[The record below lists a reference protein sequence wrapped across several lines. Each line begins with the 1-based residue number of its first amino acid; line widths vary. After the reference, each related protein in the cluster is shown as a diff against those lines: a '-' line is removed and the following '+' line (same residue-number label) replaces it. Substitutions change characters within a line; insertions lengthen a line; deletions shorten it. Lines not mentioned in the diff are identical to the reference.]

1 MGKRKI
7 IICDDDK
14 IMVELL
20 GTAIEK
26 EFLVN
31 GVETAIEKFSSI
43 RALLKQTDLDSV
55 DVFFLDIDM
64 PEMNGIDLAER
75 IQKRV
80 DGKIIVFV
88 SGWKEYVFQALR
100 THPFAFV
107 RKENFQEDIRCSVH
121 DIAGIFEKQEQ
132 KTLIRIEDD
141 QGYMHQFLLDT
152 FCYAEAQNKYVRMVS
167 ENGEKLI
174 RISMK
179 NIEKSLEPYE
189 NLVRCHRSYIV
200 NLKKI
205 YVIEHEQVEMLD
217 HTHIPV
223 RRGIVV
229 DLKKRLCSLLLQ
241 K

>member
-75 IQKRV
+75 FQKRV

>member
-223 RRGIVV
+223 RRGMVV